1 VLGVLKKNDG
11 LGILFVM
18 FCIIILFLFGLWNTS
33 GDSDKQNKKKQEYK
47 FETYYDQDTGI
58 TMRIFKDGL
67 GDVLYCEPI
76 EAEMEVK

>member
-1 VLGVLKKNDG
+1 
-11 LGILFVM
+11 
-18 FCIIILFLFGLWNTS
+18 LFGLWNTS

-67 GDVLYCEPI
+67 GDVLWCEPI